1 MATKVTRL
9 EERLARLEGEL
20 KDLKAEVRQQRIPWY
35 EQIAGT
41 FENDPVFDEIVR
53 LGAAIRKAD
62 RKGRR

>member
-1 MATKVTRL
+1 MPTKVTQI
-9 EERLARLEGEL
+9 EERLAHLEKEVR
-20 KDLKAEVRQQRIPWY
+20 DLKAELRHQRVPWY

-62 RKGRR
+62 RNGRR